1 VTQTPLPP
9 LERIPPQIAAV
20 DDYEGFAKPRMT
32 PAAFAYVSGGAADEL
47 TLRENVEA
55 FRRLKLRTR
64 VLRDVDGGDTRLELL
79 GHELPYPILLAPVA
93 LQKLAHPDGELATVL
108 AAAAM
113 RAPMIVS
120 AQASVSLEDI
130 AARAERQ
137 AVLWMQLYLHG
148 DRGFLRE
155 LVARAEA
162 AGYRALV
169 VTVDAPVSGVRN
181 REQRA
186 EFALPPGIEAVNLR
200 GMRATMGS
208 VARAGESPVFG
219 SGVLAGAP
227 TWKDIEWLR
236 SVTTLPVLVK
246 GIMSPDDAA
255 TAVSAGVAGIVV
267 SNHGGR
273 TLDTQPAT
281 IDVLE
286 SIAHAVDG
294 RLPLLLDGGIRRG
307 TDILKALALGAR
319 AVLVGRPY
327 VYALAAAGASGV
339 AHVLHILRTEL
350 EMAMVMTGCQR
361 LADVGPEL
369 VLRSRG
375 WS

>member
-1 VTQTPLPP
+1 MSEKPLPP
-9 LERIPPQIAAV
+9 LERIPPQIASV
-20 DDYEGFAKPRMT
+20 DDYEVFAKQRMT
-32 PAAFAYVSGGAADEL
+32 PAAYAYVSGGAADEL
-47 TLRENVEA
+47 TLRENVDA

-64 VLRDVDGGDTRLELL
+64 VLREVDGGDTRLELL
-79 GHELPYPILLAPVA
+79 GQELPYPILLAPVA

-113 RAPMIVS
+113 QAPMVVS
-120 AQASVSLEDI
+120 AQASVSLEEI
-130 AARAERQ
+130 AARAERR
-137 AVLWMQLYLHG
+137 AVLWMQLYLYG
-148 DRGFLRE
+148 DRGFVRD

-169 VTVDAPVSGVRN
+169 VTVDAPVSGARN

-186 EFALPPGIEAVNLR
+186 EFALPPGIEPVNLR
-200 GMRATMGS
+200 DLRATTGS
-208 VARAGESPVFG
+208 VARAGGSPVFG

-236 SVTTLPVLVK
+236 SITTLPVLVK
-246 GIMSPDDAA
+246 GIMSPEDASM
-255 TAVSAGVAGIVV
+255 AVDTGVAGIVV

-286 SIAHAVDG
+286 PIARAVDK
-294 RLPLLLDGGIRRG
+294 RVPLLLDGGVRRG
-307 TDILKALALGAR
+307 TDIVKALALGAR
-319 AVLVGRPY
+319 AALVGRPY

-350 EMAMVMTGCQR
+350 EMAMVLTGCRR
-361 LADVGPEL
+361 LADIGPEL
-369 VLRSRG
+369 VLRS
-375 WS
+375 

>member
-1 VTQTPLPP
+1 MNEKPLPP

-20 DDYEGFAKPRMT
+20 DDYEAFAKPRMT
-32 PAAFAYVSGGAADEL
+32 PGAFAYVSGGAADEL
-47 TLRENVEA
+47 TVRENVEA

-64 VLRDVDGGDTRLELL
+64 VLRDVEGGDTRLELL
-79 GHELPYPILLAPVA
+79 GQELPYPILLAPVA
-93 LQKLAHPDGELATVL
+93 LQRLAHPDGELATAL

-120 AQASVSLEDI
+120 AEASVSIEDI
-130 AARAERQ
+130 AARAGQ
-137 AVLWMQLYLHG
+137 HTMLWMQLYLYG
-148 DRGFLRE
+148 DRGLLRE
-155 LVARAEA
+155 LVQRVEA

-169 VTVDAPVSGVRN
+169 VTADAPVSGARN

-186 EFALPPGIEAVNLR
+186 EFAPPPGIEAVNLK
-200 GMRATMGS
+200 GLRATTGA

-219 SGVLAGAP
+219 SGVLEGAP
-227 TWKDIEWLR
+227 TWKDIEWLE

-246 GIMSPDDAA
+246 GIMSPQDAV
-255 TAVSAGVAGIVV
+255 TAVGAGVAGIVV

-286 SIAHAVDG
+286 PIAHAVDG
-294 RLPLLLDGGIRRG
+294 RVPLLLDGGVRRG

-350 EMAMVMTGCQR
+350 EMAMVLTGCRR
-361 LADVGPEL
+361 LADIGPEL
-369 VLRSRG
+369 VLRS
-375 WS
+375 

>member
-1 VTQTPLPP
+1 MSSTPLPP

-20 DDYEGFAKPRMT
+20 EDYEAFARSRMT
-32 PAAFAYVSGGAADEL
+32 PGAFAYVSGGAADEL

-55 FRRLKLRTR
+55 FRRLRLGTR

-79 GHELPYPILLAPVA
+79 GHELAYPILLAPVA
-93 LQKLAHPDGELATVL
+93 LQKLAHPDGELATAL

-113 RAPMIVS
+113 QTPMIVS
-120 AQASVSLEDI
+120 AQASASLEDI
-130 AARAERQ
+130 AAQGQGQ
-137 AVLWMQLYLHG
+137 AILWLQLYLHG
-148 DRGFLRE
+148 DRGFIRE

-169 VTVDAPVSGVRN
+169 VTVDAPVSGARN

-200 GMRATMGS
+200 GMRATTGS

-227 TWKDIEWLR
+227 TWKDIDWLR
-236 SVTTLPVLVK
+236 SVSALPVLLK
-246 GIMSPDDAA
+246 GIMSPDDAE
-255 TAVSAGVAGIVV
+255 TAIGAGAAGIVV

-286 SIAHAVDG
+286 PIARAVDG
-294 RLPLLLDGGIRRG
+294 RLPVLLDGGVRRG

-327 VYALAAAGASGV
+327 VYALAAAGPSGV

-350 EMAMVMTGCQR
+350 EMAMVLTGCRR
-361 LADVGPEL
+361 LADAGPEI
-369 VLRSRG
+369 VLRG
-375 WS
+375 

>member
-1 VTQTPLPP
+1 MSETPLPP

-20 DDYEGFAKPRMT
+20 DDYEAFARPRMT

-47 TLRENVEA
+47 TVRENVEA

-93 LQKLAHPDGELATVL
+93 LQKLAHPEGELATAL

-120 AQASVSLEDI
+120 AEASVPLEDI
-130 AARAERQ
+130 AARAGQ
-137 AVLWMQLYLHG
+137 HTVLWMQLYLHG
-148 DRGFLRE
+148 DRGFFRE
-155 LVARAEA
+155 LVARVEA

-169 VTVDAPVSGVRN
+169 VTVDAPVSGARN

-200 GMRATMGS
+200 GSSAATGS

-219 SGVLAGAP
+219 SGILAGAP

-236 SVTTLPVLVK
+236 SITTLPVLVK
-246 GIMSPDDAA
+246 GIMTPGDAA
-255 TAVSAGVAGIVV
+255 TATSVGVAGVVV

-294 RLPLLLDGGIRRG
+294 RLPLLVDGGVRRG
-307 TDILKALALGAR
+307 TDVLKALALGAR

-350 EMAMVMTGCQR
+350 EMAMVLTGCRR
-361 LADVGPEL
+361 LADIVPEL
-369 VLRSRG
+369 VLRS
-375 WS
+375 

>member
-1 VTQTPLPP
+1 VSSTPLPP
-9 LERIPPQIAAV
+9 LTQIPPQIAAV
-20 DDYEGFAKPRMT
+20 EDYEAFAQSRMT
-32 PAAFAYVSGGAADEL
+32 PGAFAYISGGAADEL

-55 FRRLKLRTR
+55 FRRLLLRTR

-79 GHELPYPILLAPVA
+79 GQELAYPILLAPVA
-93 LQKLAHPDGELATVL
+93 LQRLAHAEGELATAL

-113 RAPMIVS
+113 QAPMIVS

-130 AARAERQ
+130 AASAQGRTS
-137 AVLWMQLYLHG
+137 LWLQLYLHG
-148 DRGFLRE
+148 DREFVRA

-169 VTVDAPVSGVRN
+169 VTVDAPVSGARN

-200 GMRATMGS
+200 GMRATTAS
-208 VARAGESPVFG
+208 VARAGQSPVFG
-219 SGVLAGAP
+219 SGMLAGAP

-236 SVTTLPVLVK
+236 ASTTLPVLLK
-246 GIMSPDDAA
+246 GIMSPDDAVL
-255 TAVSAGVAGIVV
+255 AVDAGAAGIVV

-286 SIAHAVDG
+286 QIVQSVDG
-294 RLPLLLDGGIRRG
+294 RLPVLVDGGIRRG
-307 TDILKALALGAR
+307 TDVLKALALGAR

-339 AHVLHILRTEL
+339 AHVLHMLRTEL
-350 EMAMVMTGCQR
+350 EMAMVLTGCRR
-361 LADVGPEL
+361 LDDIGPEL
-369 VLRSRG
+369 VVRSSRTE
-375 WS
+375 